1 MKATFLTLPGEGDA
15 SLARIRKKALL
26 VAARALLTLP
36 RQGLSAELR
45 RALPRFQVGLAKAL
59 EAAPAATLAALWAP
73 DVLPLVGCV
82 VRDSFPREESLRR
95 LVPAFAVELHRRLG
109 ESPAKARALEPW
121 LWDVPFETLVDRAR
135 GGALD
140 FDAPAE
146 GLRFSPDG
154 VELRERGGRLRSLD
168 ELPVRARLHPISGLE
183 AHLSELDSN
192 PLFDHEAHPDKDGNA
207 IDLGGHPVEA
217 WTAALAEAAS
227 WIALALPSLA
237 AELQHSLQRVIPVG
251 HRPREHLSA
260 SYLEAPGT
268 VYMTL
273 HPRPLTLAE
282 ALIHETQHGKLN
294 ALRWLDPLLLNEASE
309 AVSSPVRPDPRPLL
323 GVLLAVH
330 AFVPVAAL
338 HQRLRE
344 LGHPSTDDPSFTRRQ
359 AEVLAQNAEGLR
371 TLRMR
376 GRWSRQGLKVFEALS
391 ATHDELV
398 LGVDEALL
406 TPSMIEGSDKL
417 GPAGHR
423 AEPT

>member
-1 MKATFLTLPGEGDA
+1 MRPPGGGA
-15 SLARIRKKALL
+15 HARCRIS
-26 VAARALLTLP
+26 TP
-36 RQGLSAELR
+36 GGS
-45 RALPRFQVGLAKAL
+45 
-59 EAAPAATLAALWAP
+59 
-73 DVLPLVGCV
+73 
-82 VRDSFPREESLRR
+82 
-95 LVPAFAVELHRRLG
+95 
-109 ESPAKARALEPW
+109 
-121 LWDVPFETLVDRAR
+121 AR

-140 FDAPAE
+140 FEAPAE

-168 ELPVRARLHPISGLE
+168 ELPVRAQLHPISGLG